1 MTYTVLVA
9 PSGFKESMG
18 AEEAAQ
24 AIAAGVRKAMP
35 TARIH
40 RAPMVDGGEGFT
52 KAIVEATGG
61 RLRQIT
67 VTGPV
72 GKPVESFF
80 GFMGGRESRTAVLEM
95 AAAAG
100 LSLVP
105 RDLRDPTQ
113 TTSIGVGELIRAA
126 LEAGATRI
134 LIGCGDSGI
143 NDGGAGMAQA
153 LGAHLLDAEG
163 NEIGHGGGELSRL
176 AKIDASGL
184 ESP

>member
-35 TARIH
+35 TARIL

-72 GKPVESFF
+72 GKPVGSF
-80 GFMGGRESRTAVLEM
+80 SVSW
-95 AAAAG
+95 AAA
-100 LSLVP
+100 S
-105 RDLRDPTQ
+105 
-113 TTSIGVGELIRAA
+113 RAPPSWRWPPPPA
-126 LEAGATRI
+126 
-134 LIGCGDSGI
+134 
-143 NDGGAGMAQA
+143 
-153 LGAHLLDAEG
+153 
-163 NEIGHGGGELSRL
+163 
-176 AKIDASGL
+176 
-184 ESP
+184 